1 MGKKWFSSLLVLM
14 LFFSYSLSDIPM
26 VKAAGEEMPVLDA
39 ETLEQSITVEDEFE
53 GGETIQWYKVTP
65 SAEDIGNFTH
75 FRINLQSQEEVTVTV
90 YASLDKAIAN
100 EAFDRYR
107 GYSYSDE
114 AASIDFPL
122 AWTGPYYIKA
132 ESYPMEEE
140 ADEGGARGSY
150 SLAYEGVALPPSH
163 GGASEECPAE
173 LSTKE
178 KENGKAI
185 LQDMRTI
192 RDTLLSENT
201 KGKEWTS
208 LYYKAAPFISAKIL
222 FNKKAR
228 EEVYTNLDTLKN
240 LLSDTADNGK
250 YSSYTI
256 SPSEQKAIQSLH
268 MLAYEAVP
276 AVLQKQMGKALN
288 GIDLEKVS
296 GSTVAALL
304 GKTGLIEASAAAE
317 QKLIVKVKDNQSA
330 NKVISKVKSYGT
342 QSVSMLSSQ
351 TSQLLVVDLNDEEK
365 GYHATAASTEKQ
377 IEKLPEVEYVEPVQ
391 TYRALS
397 TDTSYPYQWSL
408 ENPEIETGDIGYDAL
423 ESLLQG
429 KQLPSTMI
437 AVVDTGVD
445 HSLADLSDQVASDK
459 GKNFVD
465 RTADASDDNGHG
477 THVASIIAAKANN
490 HYSIAGINPFA
501 VILPVKVLD
510 ASGSGDTEQI
520 AYGIMYAADQ
530 GAKVINLSLGGP
542 YSRTI
547 EYALQYASK
556 KGAVIVAASGN
567 DGFEEVSYPASS
579 KYAISVGSTNKL
591 NIVSDFSN
599 YGTGL
604 DMVAPGSEIPALL
617 PDGNVSYMSGTS
629 MAAPHVSAAA
639 GLLLSQKPGLA
650 AGEVEK
656 LLTETSRDI
665 AFEELDNPMN
675 QYEEDPYQYEEEYP
689 YPEEEL
695 LPGYDMVSGWGSLNA
710 LSAYSVGELLV
721 NVNPVLNNQTK
732 VTGKAKTGSTVKVMN
747 GSKVLGTAAA
757 KSGAFSVTIPIQKT
771 DQILNVTVTGGSA
784 EASIRKV
791 VEKAP
796 DKPKVKRVTNKDSY
810 VSGNAAAGLKV
821 TIKNTSKKV
830 IASGKVNDEGSFK
843 IKIPNQK
850 AGTVLYASAVEG
862 YKESTEVKLT
872 VADAIPPGAPKVKA
886 VSDKSTVMTGTGEAY
901 AFISA
906 KVKGKQIASAK
917 ANSKG
922 SFTLK
927 IKKQKAGATITVT
940 AKDKAGN
947 VSKGTNIKV
956 SDKTPPPSPKV
967 NKVTSKDKV
976 VKGKS
981 EAGAAITVRAKNKT
995 IGTGKADKKGSFSV
1009 KIKQQKAMSVL
1020 TVTAKDKAKNVSQ
1033 GKKVTVKS
1041 K

>member
-1 MGKKWFSSLLVLM
+1 MGKKWFRSLLVFI
-14 LFFSYSLSDIPM
+14 LFFSYSLSEIPM
-26 VKAAGEEMPVLDA
+26 VDAATEEMPVLDA
-39 ETLEQSITVEDEFE
+39 KTLEQSITVEDEFE
-53 GGETIQWYKVTP
+53 GKETVHWFKVTP

-75 FRINLQSQEEVTVTV
+75 FRVNLQSQEEVTITV
-90 YASLDKAIAN
+90 YTSLDKAISN

-107 GYSYSDE
+107 GYSYADE

-140 ADEGGARGSY
+140 AEESGVHGSY
-150 SLAYEGVALPPSH
+150 SLAYEGVAMPPSY
-163 GGASEECPAE
+163 GGTSEECPAE

-185 LQDMRTI
+185 LEDMRTI
-192 RDTLLSENT
+192 RDTLLSDNT

-240 LLSDTADNGK
+240 LLSETADNGK

-256 SPSEQKAIQSLH
+256 SPSEQKAVQSLYK
-268 MLAYEAVP
+268 LAYEAVP
-276 AVLQKQMGKALN
+276 AAIQKQMDKALN

-296 GSTVAALL
+296 GSTVAAMLA
-304 GKTGLIEASAAAE
+304 KTGLIEASAAGE
-317 QKLIVKVKDNQSA
+317 QKLIVKVKDGHSA

-342 QSVSMLSSQ
+342 QSVGTLSAQS
-351 TSQLLVVDLNDEEK
+351 SQLLVVDLKDQGK
-365 GYHATAASTEKQ
+365 GYHAAAASTEKQ

-391 TYRALS
+391 TYKALS
-397 TDTSYPYQWSL
+397 ADTSYPYQWSL
-408 ENPEIETGDIGYDAL
+408 ANPEIETGDIGFDAL
-423 ESLLQG
+423 EKLLQG

-445 HSLADLSDQVASDK
+445 HSLADLSDNVVSDK

-465 RTADASDDNGHG
+465 KTADASDDNGHG

-501 VILPVKVLD
+501 TILPVKVLD

-599 YGTGL
+599 YGKGL
-604 DMVAPGSEIPALL
+604 DLVAPGSEIPALL

-639 GLLLSQKPGLA
+639 GLLLSQKPGLS

-656 LLTETSRDI
+656 LLTQTTRDI
-665 AFEELDNPMN
+665 AFEEQDNPIN
-675 QYEEDPYQYEEEYP
+675 QYVEDPYEEEYP
-689 YPEEEL
+689 YPVEEL
-695 LPGYDMVSGWGSLNA
+695 QPGYDLISGWGSLNA
-710 LSAYSVGELLV
+710 LSAYSIGELQV
-721 NVNPVLNNQTK
+721 NVNPILNNQKK
-732 VTGKAKTGSTVKVMN
+732 VTGKAKSGSTVEVMN
-747 GSKVLGTAAA
+747 GSKVLGTASA
-757 KSGAFSVTIPIQKT
+757 KSGAFSVTIPVQKT
-771 DQILNVTVTGGSA
+771 DQILNVTIKGGSA
-784 EASIRKV
+784 ETSIRKV

-810 VSGNAAAGLKV
+810 ISGNAAPGLKV
-821 TIKNTSKKV
+821 TIKNISKKV
-830 IASGKVNDEGSFK
+830 IASGKVNEEGSFK
-843 IKIPNQK
+843 IKIPVQK
-850 AGTVLYASAVEG
+850 AGTVLYASAVDG
-862 YKESTEVKLT
+862 YKESTEVKLM

-886 VSDKSTVMTGTGEAY
+886 VSDKSTAITGTSEAY

-927 IKKQKAGATITVT
+927 IKKQKAGTTITVT

-947 VSKGTNIKV
+947 ISKAKSIKV
-956 SDKTPPPSPKV
+956 TDKTPPPAPKV
-967 NKVTSKDKV
+967 SKVTSKSKT

-981 EAGAAITVRAKNKT
+981 EAGATITVRAKNKT
-995 IGTGKADKKGSFSV
+995 IGTAKADKKGNFTV
-1009 KIKQQKAMSVL
+1009 KMKQQKKGTNLYLRS
-1020 TVTAKDKAKNVSQ
+1020 KDKSGNISKAKVV
-1033 GKKVTVKS
+1033 KVQ
-1041 K
+1041 

>member
-1 MGKKWFSSLLVLM
+1 MGKKWFSSLLVFM
-14 LFFSYSLSDIPM
+14 LIFSYSLSDISM

-39 ETLEQSITVEDEFE
+39 KTLDPSITVEDDFE
-53 GGETIQWYKVTP
+53 REETVHWYKVTP
-65 SAEDIGNFTH
+65 SIEDIGNFTH
-75 FRINLQSQEEVTVTV
+75 FRVNLQSQEEVTITV
-90 YASLDKAIAN
+90 YSSFDKALAN

-114 AASIDFPL
+114 AALIDFPL
-122 AWTGPYYIKA
+122 AWTGPYYIKV
-132 ESYPMEEE
+132 ESYPMEEVIE
-140 ADEGGARGSY
+140 ESGIHGSY

-163 GGASEECPAE
+163 GGTSEECPVE

-185 LQDMRTI
+185 LEDMRTI
-192 RDTLLSENT
+192 RDTLLSENS
-201 KGKEWTS
+201 KGREWTS

-268 MLAYEAVP
+268 KLAYDAVP
-276 AVLQKQMGKALN
+276 AAIQKQMDKALN

-296 GSTVAALL
+296 GSTAAVMLE
-304 GKTGLIEASAAAE
+304 KTGMIEASAAAAK

-342 QSVSMLSSQ
+342 QSVSTLSSQ
-351 TSQLLVVDLNDEEK
+351 TSQLLVVDLQDKGK

-377 IEKLPEVEYVEPVQ
+377 IAKLPEVEYVEPVQ

-397 TDTSYPYQWSL
+397 TDTNYQYQWSL
-408 ENPEIETGDIGYDAL
+408 KNPEIETGDIGYDVL
-423 ESLLQG
+423 ESLLQE

-445 HSLADLSDQVASDK
+445 HTLADLSEQVASDK

-465 RTADASDDNGHG
+465 KTADASDDNGHG

-501 VILPVKVLD
+501 TILPVKVLD

-599 YGTGL
+599 YGKGL
-604 DMVAPGSEIPALL
+604 DLVAPGSEIPALL

-639 GLLLSQKPGLA
+639 GLLLSQKKGLST
-650 AGEVEK
+650 GEVEK
-656 LLTETSRDI
+656 LLTQTTRDI
-665 AFEELDNPMN
+665 AFEEQDNPMN
-675 QYEEDPYQYEEEYP
+675 QYVEDPYEEEYP
-689 YPEEEL
+689 YPAEEL
-695 LPGYDMVSGWGSLNA
+695 LPGYDIVSGWGSLNA
-710 LSAYSVGELLV
+710 LSAYSIDELQV
-721 NVNPVLNNQTK
+721 NVNPVLNNQSK

-747 GSKVLGTAAA
+747 GSKVLGTAEA
-757 KSGAFSVTIPIQKT
+757 KSGAFSVTIPLQKT

-810 VSGNAAAGLKV
+810 VSGNAAPGLKV
-821 TIKNTSKKV
+821 MIKNSSKKG
-830 IASGKVNDEGSFK
+830 IASGKVNEEGSFK
-843 IKIPNQK
+843 IKIPVQK
-850 AGTVLYASAVEG
+850 AGTVLYASALDG
-862 YKESTEVKLT
+862 YKESSGVKIT
-872 VADAIPPGAPKVKA
+872 VADAIPPSAPKVKA
-886 VSDKSTVMTGTGEAY
+886 VSDKSTVISGTSEAY
-901 AFISA
+901 AVITA

-927 IKKQKAGATITVT
+927 IKKQKAGTAITVT

-947 VSKGTNIKV
+947 VSKAKSIKV
-956 SDKTPPPSPKV
+956 SDKTPPPAPKV
-967 NKVTSKDKV
+967 NKVKSKDKM

-981 EAGAAITVRAKNKT
+981 EAGATITVRAKNKT
-995 IGTGKADKKGSFSV
+995 IGTAKADKKGNFAV
-1009 KIKQQKAMSVL
+1009 KIKQQKKGINLYIRS
-1020 TVTAKDKAKNVSQ
+1020 KDKPGNISKAKVI
-1033 GKKVTVKS
+1033 KVQ
-1041 K
+1041 